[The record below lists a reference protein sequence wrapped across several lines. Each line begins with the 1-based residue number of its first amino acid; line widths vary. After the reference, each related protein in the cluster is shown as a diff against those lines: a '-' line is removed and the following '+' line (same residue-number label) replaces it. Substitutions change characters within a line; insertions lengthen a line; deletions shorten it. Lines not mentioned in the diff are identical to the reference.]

1 MQFSRKS
8 RSGRSSINKNLH
20 QTLNPL
26 CSPIIVLGP
35 HFNNESQQMASRLLI
50 NTPYII
56 TFEVFFRRITLI
68 SFVKIQ
74 TTPYPFA
81 LPPRIIIWINF
92 NLHFLEWF
100 SNKLKIVWPIGFW
113 KEDLKIFFSLYSY
126 VKIGPALCPHLTSG
140 VQNNLPLKKILPSIK
155 TNLKLYS
162 NIGIRNCLKMAQW
175 L

>member
-1 MQFSRKS
+1 MR
-8 RSGRSSINKNLH
+8 
-20 QTLNPL
+20 
-26 CSPIIVLGP
+26 
-35 HFNNESQQMASRLLI
+35 
-50 NTPYII
+50 
-56 TFEVFFRRITLI
+56 VFFRRITLI

-92 NLHFLEWF
+92 NIHFLERF

-140 VQNNLPLKKILPSIK
+140 VKEIIAIYWNKFEIVFQCRDSKLFENGPGALKKK
-155 TNLKLYS
+155 MKMLKISTTTTTTRGNGLS
-162 NIGIRNCLKMAQW
+162 LVQMS
-175 L
+175 